1 MLYASLSFLLKKMHS
16 IPLFPSLGWWRN
28 QTWQHG
34 KSPIRIFPAI
44 INLHLPC
51 GKPLHNYGKS
61 PCENSLFRLGHF
73 LCRKLLVISR
83 GYIPLNHQKIPLNPN
98 KITIK
103 SRHYQRVVWGFPR
116 RPRSV
121 SPVTSQALS
130 PLGTAKARPLGAR
143 TIFIQDSGRQLSR
156 QTWAFHEEKLGFNMI
171 SPGRLRI

>member
-1 MLYASLSFLLKKMHS
+1 MLPVEQEACFSTHVSNYPDVACFHLDCFAIKSPFQTCATCDLWLTHTLNSKMEPDNGSRLHNIPTYVPISWLYVIKNICNYIPHPYHAICFTFVLAKKMHS

-73 LCRKLLVISR
+73 LCRKLLVIAR
-83 GYIPLNHQKIPLNPN
+83 G
-98 KITIK
+98 
-103 SRHYQRVVWGFPR
+103 
-116 RPRSV
+116 
-121 SPVTSQALS
+121 
-130 PLGTAKARPLGAR
+130 
-143 TIFIQDSGRQLSR
+143 
-156 QTWAFHEEKLGFNMI
+156 
-171 SPGRLRI
+171 